1 MMFLGNRASPST
13 TLQTKQGSVRTGR
26 WVSFEAE
33 FADRF
38 RVGELVEH
46 TGWVDTEGLL
56 RQLGHHREG

>member
-1 MMFLGNRASPST
+1 ME
-13 TLQTKQGSVRTGR
+13 QGAVRTGR

-56 RQLGHHREG
+56 RQLRHHREG